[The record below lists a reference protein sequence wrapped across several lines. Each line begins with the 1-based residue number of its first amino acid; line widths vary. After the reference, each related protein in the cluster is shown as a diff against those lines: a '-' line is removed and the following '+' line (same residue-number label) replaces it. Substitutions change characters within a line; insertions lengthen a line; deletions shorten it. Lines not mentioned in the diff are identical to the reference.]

1 MQTFKIKP
9 VGDFMITDPE
19 SRQPLPKEGAVV
31 AQSNYWRRRIADG
44 EVEVVVETK
53 KASKS

>member
-19 SRQPLPKEGAVV
+19 TRQPLPKEGAVV